1 MVILLVLISV
11 PALLRFFGFAE
22 PSAAIL
28 GALAA
33 ICFVMPLDVTQLTSV
48 LDFGRIG
55 SEYMVIV
62 VLTVIASLLAGC
74 HAAPRTNRPLGW
86 YAQGDAGFIG
96 ALLVAIVLGANA
108 FEVAIFNILI
118 AALVIGVALGLAMA
132 GAGALIGRGSSAV
145 VPVASTPKRIGIGI
159 LAVVLI
165 SYPSIPAVL
174 FGIMTPSEAFTFF
187 SLPIAIVFRLIACLM
202 QGRRM
207 AGYGTDVL
215 RGIADGAWIV
225 LVAFAARTASFTI
238 AFAGSGTPTLALP
251 AMGLIT
257 IFAIAVL
264 ALGFIIGP
272 TYGALLAAAIFA
284 PLLTAAGVPHD
295 TCALVFS
302 LTLMLGYASPS
313 FGLSLLSPTPGAF
326 ARQISAAEVG
336 AMAVGVVIVV
346 GVSAVIAAIGGSG

>member
-1 MVILLVLISV
+1 MVILLVLIGA

-28 GALAA
+28 GVLAA
-33 ICFVMPLDVTQLTSV
+33 ICFVMPLDVTQITSV

-74 HAAPRTNRPLGW
+74 HAAPRANRPLGW
-86 YAQGDAGFIG
+86 HAQGDAGFIG

-108 FEVAIFNILI
+108 FEVAIVNILI
-118 AALVIGVALGLAMA
+118 AALVIGVALWLAMA
-132 GAGALIGRGSSAV
+132 GAGALIGRGSSAA
-145 VPVASTPKRIGIGI
+145 VPVASMPKRIGIGI
-159 LAVVLI
+159 SAVVLI
-165 SYPSIPAVL
+165 SYLSVPAVL
-174 FGIMTPSEAFTFF
+174 FGILTPSEAFTFF
-187 SLPIAIVFRLIACLM
+187 SLPIAVVFRLVAGLT

-225 LVAFAARTASFTI
+225 LVVFAARTASFTL
-238 AFAGSGTPTLALP
+238 AFSGSGSPTLALSP
-251 AMGLIT
+251 MGLMA

-264 ALGFIIGP
+264 ALGVIVGP

-284 PLLTAAGVPHD
+284 PLLTTAGVPHD
-295 TCALVFS
+295 SCALVFS

-313 FGLSLLSPTPGAF
+313 FGLSLLSPTPSAL
-326 ARQISAAEVG
+326 ARQLSAAEVG
-336 AMAVGVVIVV
+336 AIAVGVVIVV

>member
-1 MVILLVLISV
+1 MIGA

-28 GALAA
+28 GALVA
-33 ICFVMPLDVTQLTSV
+33 ICFVMPLDVTLLTSV

-55 SEYMVIV
+55 SEYLVIV

-74 HAAPRTNRPLGW
+74 HAAPRANRPLGW

-108 FEVAIFNILI
+108 FEVAIVNILI
-118 AALVIGVALGLAMA
+118 AALVIGVALWLAMA
-132 GAGALIGRGSSAV
+132 GAGALIGRGSNAA
-145 VPVASTPKRIGIGI
+145 VPVASMPKRIGIGI

-165 SYPSIPAVL
+165 SYPSVPSVL
-174 FGIMTPSEAFTFF
+174 LGIMTPSEAFTFF
-187 SLPIAIVFRLIACLM
+187 SLPIVVVFRLVAGLV

-207 AGYGTDVL
+207 AGFGTDVL

-225 LVAFAARTASFTI
+225 LVAFVARTASFTI
-238 AFAGSGTPTLALP
+238 AFSGPGSPTLALSP
-251 AMGLIT
+251 MGLMA

-264 ALGFIIGP
+264 ALGVIVGP

-284 PLLTAAGVPHD
+284 PLLTTAGVPHD
-295 TCALVFS
+295 SCALVFS

-313 FGLSLLSPTPGAF
+313 FGLSLLSPTPGAL
-326 ARQISAAEVG
+326 ARQISTAEVG
-336 AMAVGVVIVV
+336 ALAVGVVIVV
-346 GVSAVIAAIGGSG
+346 AVSAIIAAIGGSG

>member
-1 MVILLVLISV
+1 LIGA

-28 GALAA
+28 GVLAV
-33 ICFVMPLDVTQLTSV
+33 ICFVMPLDVTQITSV
-48 LDFGRIG
+48 LDFGRTG

-62 VLTVIASLLAGC
+62 VLTVIASLPAGC
-74 HAAPRTNRPLGW
+74 NPAPRANRPLGW

-108 FEVAIFNILI
+108 FGVAIVNILI
-118 AALVIGVALGLAMA
+118 AALVIGVALWIAMA
-132 GAGALIGRGSSAV
+132 GAGALIGRGSSAAA
-145 VPVASTPKRIGIGI
+145 PVASMPKRIGVGI

-165 SYPSIPAVL
+165 IYPSVPAVL
-174 FGIMTPSEAFTFF
+174 FGILTPSEAFTFF
-187 SLPIAIVFRLIACLM
+187 SLPIVMVFRLVAGLT

-225 LVAFAARTASFTI
+225 LAAFAARMASFTL
-238 AFAGSGTPTLALP
+238 AFSGLGSLTLALSP
-251 AMGLIT
+251 MGLMA

-264 ALGFIIGP
+264 ALGVIVGP

-284 PLLTAAGVPHD
+284 PLLTTAGMPHGS
-295 TCALVFS
+295 CALVFS

-313 FGLSLLSPTPGAF
+313 FGLSLLSPTPSSL
-326 ARQISAAEVG
+326 ARQVSAAEVG
-336 AMAVGVVIVV
+336 AITVGVVIVV